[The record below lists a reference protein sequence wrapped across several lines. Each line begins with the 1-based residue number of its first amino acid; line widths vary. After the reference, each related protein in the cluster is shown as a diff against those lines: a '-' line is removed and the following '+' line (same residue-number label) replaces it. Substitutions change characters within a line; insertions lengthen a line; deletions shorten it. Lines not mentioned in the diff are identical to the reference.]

1 MKSQRK
7 LKEDN
12 QGNVFNFQKI
22 WEKNKAVVVFALA
35 GLVLVSIGVLALL
48 LVYQKEPEIEIISSE
63 ESGEKIFVYLE
74 GAIEKPGVYELPL
87 ETRLNDLL
95 IRAGGLAVNADREWV
110 SQNLNLAQKLADGAK
125 IYLPFQGEETK
136 EGEDKSG
143 KININ
148 KASSSQLDTLWGIGE
163 KRAADIIKNRPYQSV
178 EELLSKKIIPQNV
191 YEEIK
196 DEITVY

>member
-1 MKSQRK
+1 MKSKRK

-12 QGNVFNFQKI
+12 QGNIFNFQKI
-22 WEKNKAVVVFALA
+22 WEKNKAVVVFALV
-35 GLVLVSIGVLALL
+35 GLILVSIGVLTLL

-63 ESGEKIFVYLE
+63 QSEEKIFVYLE

-95 IRAGGLAVNADREWV
+95 VRAGGLAANADREWV
-110 SQNLNLAQKLADGAK
+110 SQNLNLAQKLTDGAK

-136 EGEDKSG
+136 EEDKSA

-163 KRAADIIKNRPYQSV
+163 KRATDIIKNRPYQSV